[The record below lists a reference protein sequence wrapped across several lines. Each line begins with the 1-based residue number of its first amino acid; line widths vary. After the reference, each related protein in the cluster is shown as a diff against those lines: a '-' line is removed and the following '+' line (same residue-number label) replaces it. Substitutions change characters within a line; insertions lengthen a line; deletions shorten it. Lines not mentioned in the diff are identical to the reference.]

1 MWPAGERESER
12 ENLLTRPSQPGLWV
26 TPVSFNLNANVGEMT
41 RLLHLL
47 LLALLA
53 WESRPGAGYE
63 LEAMPGGNAT
73 RAVTKVLSRQK
84 RYLAF
89 PEGSSVSV

>member
-1 MWPAGERESER
+1 MAGGRERER
-12 ENLLTRPSQPGLWV
+12 EKLLLTRPSQPGLWV
-26 TPVSFNLNANVGEMT
+26 TPISFNLNANVVEMT
-41 RLLHLL
+41 RLLHLI

-63 LEAMPGGNAT
+63 LAAMPSANAT